1 MDDFAGILP
10 KDFSFETAT
19 ENPSSVY
26 ELQAIIT
33 HQGSSADSGHY
44 QAFVKNEKDLEGES
58 WWKFNDNKVSSVN
71 RDKIEALAGG
81 GESDS
86 ALILIYKAKGF

>member
-1 MDDFAGILP
+1 MDLS
-10 KDFSFETAT
+10 KTT

-26 ELQAIIT
+26 ELSSIVT

-44 QAFVKNEKDLEGES
+44 QAFVKDEKDLDGNT
-58 WWKFNDNKVSSVN
+58 WWKFNDNKVSTVS
-71 RDKIEALAGG
+71 REKIEMLAGG

-86 ALILIYKAKGF
+86 ALILFYKAKGL